1 MSTAAFVRGYISR
14 LPKSQPFAT
23 RELLAFGNR
32 DAIDRQLGLLV
43 AKGVIRRMA
52 RGVFVRED
60 SDMVL
65 PSMVDIAM
73 AKARAFG
80 KHIVEHGRLLAEEY
94 NLKKNV
100 SMMTPRQ
107 LRRHK
112 KDEKELKQSAGRFA
126 VLGST
131 SSFGTYYGRVH
142 FKHVAPK
149 KYFMAQHSVGR
160 VLVARW
166 QVGLLG
172 IVDTAKLQ
180 SQANFNAFKARQVK
194 ELAAWS
200 VGWLNELLRAEPPRA
215 DIRAPWRFCP
225 LPVPVY
231 REYADSLVRESPP
244 GYRVA

>member
-1 MSTAAFVRGYISR
+1 MSTAAFVRGYIGQ
-14 LPKSQPFAT
+14 LPKGKAFVT

-32 DAIDRQLGLLV
+32 NAIDRQLGLLV
-43 AKGVIRRMA
+43 AKGMIRRMA

-60 SDMVL
+60 ADMVL
-65 PSMVDIAM
+65 PTMLDIAM
-73 AKARAFG
+73 AKARGFG
-80 KHIVEHGRLLAEEY
+80 KHIVEHGSNLAKEF
-94 NLKKNV
+94 NLKKNDA
-100 SMMTPRQ
+100 MMTPKQ
-107 LRRHK
+107 LKRHHS
-112 KDEKELKQSAGRFA
+112 DEKELKHSAGRFA

-166 QVGLLG
+166 HVGLLG

-180 SQANFNAFKARQVK
+180 EQANFNAFKARQVK

-200 VGWLNELLRAEPPRA
+200 VGWLNELLRAEPPKA

-231 REYADSLVRESPP
+231 PEYAGSMVRESPP
-244 GYRVA
+244 FYRVA

>member
-1 MSTAAFVRGYISR
+1 MSTAAFVRGYISQ
-14 LPKSQPFAT
+14 LPKNQLFVT

-52 RGVFVRED
+52 RGVFVRAD
-60 SDMVL
+60 LDMVL
-65 PSMVDIAM
+65 PAMLDIAK

-80 KHIVEHGRLLAEEY
+80 KHLVEHGSNLAEEF
-94 NLKKNV
+94 NLKKNTAA
-100 SMMTPRQ
+100 MTPRQ
-107 LRRHK
+107 LQRHL
-112 KDEKELKQSAGRFA
+112 KDEQEFKHSAGRFA
-126 VLGST
+126 VLGSS

-149 KYFMAQHSVGR
+149 KYFMAQHTVGR
-160 VLVARW
+160 VLVGRW
-166 QVGLLG
+166 WVGLLG

-180 SQANFNAFKARQVK
+180 MQANFNAFKAKQVK

-215 DIRAPWRFCP
+215 DVRAPFSFCP

-231 REYADSLVRESPP
+231 PEYAGFKVQESPP
-244 GYRVA
+244 LYRVA